1 LVQADKSAC
10 NSARQVFARPPFRSF
25 DRIAN
30 AYRSSPTIPPAAPTE
45 SHQPNRGQIPIETVA
60 PPAPTSRDFVP
71 WRFSDACRPAR
82 RCIRH
87 PGVRETLYGALE
99 VKQNN
104 SGHVIFLQP
113 NFFARLESPFLH
125 PDPATSK
132 RCRAQGLSRLAAAQ
146 ISPHAPAMP
155 GHTLTAPS
163 TAARSLWSG

>member
-1 LVQADKSAC
+1 MQ
-10 NSARQVFARPPFRSF
+10 QRPPSLRSTTF
-25 DRIAN
+25 PIVRP
-30 AYRSSPTIPPAAPTE
+30 YRKRLPQQPNNPSGRAHTE
-45 SHQPNRGQIPIETVA
+45 SHQPNRVQIPIETVA
-60 PPAPTSRDFVP
+60 PPPTSRDFVP

-82 RCIRH
+82 RWIRH

>member
-1 LVQADKSAC
+1 MQ
-10 NSARQVFARPPFRSF
+10 QRPPSLRSTTF
-25 DRIAN
+25 PIVRP
-30 AYRSSPTIPPAAPTE
+30 YRKRLPQQPNNPSGRAHTE
-45 SHQPNRGQIPIETVA
+45 SHQPNRVQIPIETVA
-60 PPAPTSRDFVP
+60 PPPPTSRDFVP

-87 PGVRETLYGALE
+87 PGIRETLYGALE